1 MYRRRAAAPNL
12 CYRRRVIPPG
22 LLLDLVRG
30 LTAST
35 PPPRGLPY
43 LGLEHATGTGFHLL
57 DALSARGIFRKYEL
71 VLEVGAGLG
80 GRARWLAARSGCEVV
95 GTTLTAGEAAAGME
109 LGRRS
114 AMHRQVRLLP
124 AAAPA
129 LPFRAARFTHVW
141 FVDSLSRVAD
151 PAAALA
157 EAHRVVRPGGWIAVQ
172 DMFLTGRDGPRI
184 AGWRFAR
191 PAAYHEALA
200 AAGFVDIEVRDRTPE
215 AAERA
220 PRVVAARNLLHAK
233 LRMHPA
239 LTGLAVER
247 DALAASLAEGSLAV
261 VQLVARRPA

>member
-1 MYRRRAAAPNL
+1 MYRSRAAPPNL
-12 CYRRRVIPPG
+12 CYRRAVIPAA

-43 LGLEHATGTGFHLL
+43 LGLEPASGTGFHLL

-95 GTTLTAGEAAAGME
+95 GATLTADEAAAGTE

-114 AMHRQVRLLP
+114 RMHRQVQLVP
-124 AAAPA
+124 AAAVA

-141 FVDSLSRVAD
+141 FVESLSGVSD
-151 PAAALA
+151 PGAALA
-157 EAHRVVRPGGWIAVQ
+157 EAHRVVRPGGCLAIQ
-172 DMFLTGRDGPRI
+172 DLFGTGRAAVEIGS
-184 AGWRFAR
+184 WRFAR
-191 PAAYHEALA
+191 PALYREAVA
-200 AAGFVDIEVRDRTPE
+200 AAGFVDIEVRDRTADAP
-215 AAERA
+215 ERA
-220 PRVVAARNLLHAK
+220 PRVVAARSVLQAK
-233 LRMHPA
+233 LRSDPR
-239 LTGLAVER
+239 LTTLAVER
-247 DALAASLAEGSLAV
+247 DALAAALAGGQLAV